1 VKVAH
6 QPLHSSIRVNWE
18 FSSNC
23 EKTVQ
28 AVWLAYNKLIPE
40 EKDHFHKDLGKFE
53 VSSPVRNSL
62 VEGIFPTLMYYCDCL
77 VMPLRSN
84 EHKNGKGMYYAVN
97 VYMDLRVNIFH
108 ICQKTNINKWFN
120 NNHIAIW

>member
-1 VKVAH
+1 M
-6 QPLHSSIRVNWE
+6 
-18 FSSNC
+18 
-23 EKTVQ
+23 
-28 AVWLAYNKLIPE
+28 WLAYNKLIPE

-84 EHKNGKGMYYAVN
+84 EHKNGKGMYYAQSYIYQV
-97 VYMDLRVNIFH
+97 L
-108 ICQKTNINKWFN
+108 
-120 NNHIAIW
+120 